1 MSENQNYANLLHKE
15 YVGFF
20 TEDAK
25 EDLTDVINLVN
36 LMSIMFDER
45 SCGVGAGITNKDITS
60 LSNIISRELQSIKS
74 GMHLSGGIFSWRQ
87 AEAAGIARK
96 QEVTSN

>member
-36 LMSIMFDER
+36 IMSIMFDER
-45 SCGVGAGITNKDITS
+45 SCGAGAEITNK
-60 LSNIISRELQSIKS
+60 
-74 GMHLSGGIFSWRQ
+74 
-87 AEAAGIARK
+87 
-96 QEVTSN
+96 